1 MIFEH
6 AILSIFFQSYSFAI
20 MGKYIQVSANHTTS
34 GVQVSMAWVD
44 YLLNKYKYR
53 SANKYKYNANNVV

>member
-1 MIFEH
+1 
-6 AILSIFFQSYSFAI
+6 

-34 GVQVSMAWVD
+34 GVQVSMAWVN

-53 SANKYKYNANNVV
+53 SADKYKYNANDVL